1 MNTNPR
7 PSVWMLLAGG
17 GVLFLSTFFHW
28 FGSGGYGI
36 NAWETEYFGLLGIFV
51 ALMGLATAVGVGLTT
66 FGGQKLP
73 AQVLGFTINQIY
85 LIFGFTCSVVT
96 LGFLFAGQ
104 VKFGLILA
112 LLASAAMLV
121 GAFLENQASSKPSAP
136 PTAF

>member
-17 GVLFLSTFFHW
+17 AVLFLGTFLDW
-28 FGSGGYGI
+28 FGSGGFGF
-36 NAWETEYFGLLGIFV
+36 NAWETEYFGFLGIFV
-51 ALMGLATAVGVGLTT
+51 ALMGLATAVGVGLST

-73 AQVLGFTINQIY
+73 ANVLGFTINQIY
-85 LIFGFTCSVVT
+85 LMFGFTCSVVT
-96 LGFLFAGQ
+96 LGFVFAGE

-112 LLASAAMLV
+112 LLGSAAMLV
-121 GAFLENQASSKPSAP
+121 GAFMENQAAAKPSAP